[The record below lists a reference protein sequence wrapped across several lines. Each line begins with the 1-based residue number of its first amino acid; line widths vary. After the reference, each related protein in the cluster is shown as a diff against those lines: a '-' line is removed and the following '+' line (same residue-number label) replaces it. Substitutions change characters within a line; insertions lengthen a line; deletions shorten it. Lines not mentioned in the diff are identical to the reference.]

1 MTHVSSVL
9 CLILS
14 LKRLTHDSQN
24 FLSKSRAELSEC
36 RHVEVSNSSRYS
48 KEVAEVV
55 LVGTVWAVVCRSE
68 CPILAFLRQ
77 RTKLNKEAYLPI
89 RCFAI
94 LANQPTIIFD

>member
-48 KEVAEVV
+48 KEVVEVV
-55 LVGTVWAVVCRSE
+55 LVGTVCG
-68 CPILAFLRQ
+68 L
-77 RTKLNKEAYLPI
+77 
-89 RCFAI
+89 
-94 LANQPTIIFD
+94 